1 MAKEQSPKI
10 ISKKHL
16 ARLEKER
23 IQRRW
28 IVIVSI
34 AVIVIVVG
42 VLGYGIL
49 DQLVLRGMQPVATV
63 AGESITTS
71 DFVAFAKFYRW
82 QLIQQYIQT
91 EQLSQMFGTDSTYSS
106 YFSNQLSQIQTTLSD
121 SKTVADNVLNQLIED
136 KLIRQEA
143 KKRGI
148 TVTNAEVEEALQEAF
163 SYYPNGTPTLTLT
176 PTSFATPTLSEEQQ
190 KLIATVAPTIDLT
203 QTLTPTA
210 LATATSTALPTLT
223 PTPLGSATPTAEPTA
238 TPYTLDGFKTTYKD
252 YVTNL
257 QKNAQVTDADLH
269 KIYESNLFR
278 KKVTA
283 AIIADLKPEQE
294 QVWARHILVNTEDEA
309 NKVLQRLQNGENFCV
324 VAKEV
329 SKDTGSKDTC
339 GDYGWF
345 GKGKMV
351 ITFEDAAFSLKVGE
365 ISQPVKSD
373 YGYHIIQVLGHEN
386 RNLDATAFSDLQT
399 TTFSNWLKTQTDGA
413 TIKKMDGWQ
422 DRVPTTPDLNT
433 VASTAQ

>member
-121 SKTVADNVLNQLIED
+121 SKTVADTVLNQLIED

-148 TVTNAEVEEALQEAF
+148 TVTSAEVEEALQEAF
-163 SYYPNGTPTLTLT
+163 SYYPNGTPTPTLT
-176 PTSFATPTLSEEQQ
+176 PTSFSTPTLSEEQQ

-223 PTPLGSATPTAEPTA
+223 PTPVGSATPTAEPTA

-294 QVWARHILVNTEDEA
+294 QVWARHILVDTEDEA
-309 NKVLQRLQNGENFCV
+309 NKVIQRLKNGENFIT

-329 SKDTGSKDTC
+329 SKDTGTKDVG
-339 GDYGWF
+339 GDLGWF
-345 GKGKMV
+345 GRGKMV
-351 ITFEDAAFSLKVGE
+351 KAFEDAAFSLKVDE
-365 ISQPVKSD
+365 ISQPIKSD
-373 YGYHIIQVLGHEN
+373 YGYHVIQVLGHEN

-399 TTFSNWLKTQTDGA
+399 TTFTNWLKTQTDSA

-433 VASTAQ
+433 ATSTAQ